1 MAKKNTTKRST
12 TLIIV
17 ESPTKAKTISKFVGS
32 NFTVR
37 SSFGHVRDLP
47 KRVLGIDT
55 ANNFTPSYVVPLK
68 AKTAVS
74 ALKREALRAGRVILA
89 TDEDREGEAI
99 AWHLSQVLL
108 APPKKRK
115 KKLGENPPENPDEV
129 MRVLPAA
136 IGGEPAAVSK
146 IDRITFDEITKKAI
160 LEALEHPR
168 VIDQSLVDAQ
178 QGRRILDRLVGYK
191 LSPFLW
197 KKISR
202 GLSAGRVQS
211 VALRLVVERERERE
225 AFKAREYWTI
235 EALLAKQE
243 SGIMKHELRSGEE
256 PPEGAFIA
264 KLVEIDGKKL
274 DKFDIPN
281 EAEAKRIADATH
293 GATWNVAEVAQKEV
307 RRNPMPPFTTST
319 LQQTAGRRFGFS
331 AKQTMRLAQM
341 LYEGMDV
348 GEGPA
353 GLITYMR
360 TDSLNLSEESLQAAR
375 AYIGQAF
382 GASYTEGAPRR
393 YKTKSRTAQEAHEA
407 IRPSDPARTPQAIQQ
422 YLEPAVWKLYNLIW
436 RRFIASQMPP
446 ATFLETR
453 VSILAAQST
462 FEARG
467 LVRQFDG
474 FQRVYPLKTAE
485 ALLPALAKDE
495 TVEFL
500 ELKNNQHF
508 TEPPPRYNE
517 ARLIK
522 TLEEFGI
529 GRPSTYAPTMSVI
542 QDRGYVQK
550 DEKRCFA
557 PTEVG
562 YAVSDLLTQHFPLV
576 VDTQFTAKMEEDLDK
591 IASGALPWQ
600 SVVREFYEPF
610 EKLLAEKHESI
621 AKMVEETSEV
631 CEKCGKPM
639 VIRMGRFGKFLACSG
654 FPECKNAKALPG
666 SPSSASGQ
674 FPASSFE
681 TAQEAGNC
689 EKCGAPLVERRG
701 RFGPFTG
708 CSKYPECDYIKKKNY
723 AIGVKCPKCTEG
735 DVVSRRTKSRRFFYG
750 CSRYPACDYATWQRP
765 TDVPAG
771 ASAKEGAPSE
781 GGQRL
786 SPDTLTKEKA
796 LNG

>member
-1 MAKKNTTKRST
+1 MGKKNTTKRAS

-17 ESPTKAKTISKFVGS
+17 ESPTKAKTIGKFVGS
-32 NFTVR
+32 GFVVR

-47 KRVLGIDT
+47 KRMLGIDT

-74 ALKREALRAGRVILA
+74 ALRRDAAKAGRVILA

-99 AWHLSQVLL
+99 AWHLAHVLL
-108 APPKKRK
+108 QPAKKRK
-115 KKLGENPPENPDEV
+115 PKTEQTATDVPQPTAIAK
-129 MRVLPAA
+129 PAV
-136 IGGEPAAVSK
+136 AVE
-146 IDRITFDEITKKAI
+146 RITFDEITKKAI
-160 LEALEHPR
+160 LKALETPR
-168 VIDQSLVDAQ
+168 VIDQNLVDAQ

-211 VALRLVVERERERE
+211 VALRLVVERERERQ
-225 AFKAREYWTI
+225 AFEAREYWTI
-235 EALLAKQE
+235 EALLANNDLQIARDE
-243 SGIMKHELRSGEE
+243 AQNGEKL
-256 PPEGAFIA
+256 PEGVFVA
-264 KLVEIDGKKL
+264 KLVEVGGKKL

-281 EAEAKRIADATH
+281 AAEAEKIADAMR
-293 GATWNVAEVAQKEV
+293 GAAWTVADVAQKEV

-348 GEGPA
+348 GEGSV

-360 TDSLNLSEESLQAAR
+360 TDSLNLSEESLEAAR
-375 AYIGQAF
+375 AYIEDAF
-382 GASYTEGAPRR
+382 GTPYVEGAPRR
-393 YKTKSRTAQEAHEA
+393 YKTKLRTAQEAHEA
-407 IRPSDPARTPQAIQQ
+407 IRPTDPARTPEAVKQ
-422 YLEPAVWKLYNLIW
+422 YLEPAAWKLYNLIW
-436 RRFIASQMPP
+436 CRFVASQMPP
-446 ATFLETR
+446 ARFLETR
-453 VSILAAQST
+453 IAVSAADGI
-462 FEARG
+462 FESRG
-467 LVRQFDG
+467 LVCQFDG
-474 FQRVYPLKTAE
+474 FQRVYPVKTAD
-485 ALLPALAKDE
+485 ALLPAIAKDD
-495 TVEFL
+495 TVKL
-500 ELKNNQHF
+500 IELKNNQHF
-508 TEPPPRYNE
+508 TEPLPRYNE

-550 DEKRCFA
+550 DEKRCFV

-591 IASGALPWQ
+591 VASGSLPWQ
-600 SVVREFYEPF
+600 NVIREFYEPF
-610 EKLLAEKHESI
+610 EKLLAEKQETI

-654 FPECKNAKALPG
+654 FPECKNAKTLPG
-666 SPSSASGQ
+666 SDAQKTDGIAVSSEDG
-674 FPASSFE
+674 
-681 TAQEAGNC
+681 AGVC
-689 EKCGAPLVERRG
+689 EKCGSALVDRRG

-708 CSKYPECDYIKKKNY
+708 CSRYPDCDYIKKKNY
-723 AIGVKCPKCTEG
+723 AIGIKCPKCSEG

-750 CSRYPACDYATWQRP
+750 CSRYPACDFATWQRP
-765 TDVPAG
+765 TTDAPADP
-771 ASAKEGAPSE
+771 ALAAD
-781 GGQRL
+781 Q
-786 SPDTLTKEKA
+786 TKEEA
-796 LNG
+796 